1 MFGTVMF
8 LNTWYSMKKNTPLEN
23 FTWLLVQLMGM
34 QFRSNKRK
42 KKIFVV
48 VHSLAFGG
56 RGCFFSNRRLKKECR
71 IFNAT
76 LGYPG
81 EGPKKKTKMTGVA
94 TWGDLLGPMCI
105 FLDDQWCDGC
115 LIEVRENHVL
125 YSLSED
131 PSEQFILQ
139 KDEAYKL
146 IRSRKV
152 VKSNGKGEKYN
163 GSNPLIFGPDGACI
177 YGKKIRERKDR
188 AGFYRLEIKFKPTQA
203 AKVKT
208 IKINLGKHVRLCL
221 LCFFVYLLLFSTLL
235 LVCPCILL
243 IYLCIVCCLVCRIRL
258 KVLTRFAMLKYDNGC
273 TIGKNMQI
281 QNAKGQGKIRK
292 KKYSMLQLLKAIHQ
306 NDIHEA
312 RGIPNALIWKKKGKF
327 FHR

>member
-1 MFGTVMF
+1 M
-8 LNTWYSMKKNTPLEN
+8 NKSTPLEN

-56 RGCFFSNRRLKKECR
+56 RGCFFSNRKQKKLCR

-81 EGPKKKTKMTGVA
+81 EGPKKKNKTTAAA
-94 TWGDLLGPMCI
+94 TWGDLIGPMCI
-105 FLDDQWCDGC
+105 FLDDQWCDGN

-152 VKSNGKGEKYN
+152 VKSNGKGQKYN

-188 AGFYRLEIKFKPTQA
+188 AGFYRLEIKFKPTQS

-221 LCFFVYLLLFSTLL
+221 LYFFLFAFIFNPAVACILHIFLLVVLLLF
-235 LVCPCILL
+235 
-243 IYLCIVCCLVCRIRL
+243 RL
-258 KVLTRFAMLKYDNGC
+258 HLKALMRFAMLKYDNGC
-273 TIGKNMQI
+273 TIVKNMRI
-281 QNAKGQGKIRK
+281 QNAKGLGIIRK
-292 KKYSMLQLLKAIHQ
+292 KKFLMSQLLKAIHQ

-312 RGIPNALIWKKKGKF
+312 RGMPNVIWKKKGKF

>member
-1 MFGTVMF
+1 
-8 LNTWYSMKKNTPLEN
+8 
-23 FTWLLVQLMGM
+23 
-34 QFRSNKRK
+34 
-42 KKIFVV
+42 
-48 VHSLAFGG
+48 
-56 RGCFFSNRRLKKECR
+56 
-71 IFNAT
+71 
-76 LGYPG
+76 
-81 EGPKKKTKMTGVA
+81 MTAVA

-125 YSLSED
+125 YSLSEN

-139 KDEAYKL
+139 KDHAYKL

-188 AGFYRLEIKFKPTQA
+188 PGFYRLEIKFKPTQA

-208 IKINLGKHVRLCL
+208 IKINLGKHVRMCSLCP
-221 LCFFVYLLLFSTLL
+221 FAFVFNPVACLPMHLIFLF
-235 LVCPCILL
+235 IG
-243 IYLCIVCCLVCRIRL
+243 CCLVCRLRL

-273 TIGKNMQI
+273 TIGKNMRI
-281 QNAKGQGKIRK
+281 QNAKGLGKIRK
-292 KKYSMLQLLKAIHQ
+292 KKYSMSLLLKAIHQ

-327 FHR
+327 FHQ

>member
-1 MFGTVMF
+1 M
-8 LNTWYSMKKNTPLEN
+8 
-23 FTWLLVQLMGM
+23 
-34 QFRSNKRK
+34 
-42 KKIFVV
+42 
-48 VHSLAFGG
+48 AFGG
-56 RGCFFSNRRLKKECR
+56 RGCFFSNRKQKKLCR

-81 EGPKKKTKMTGVA
+81 EGPKKKNKTTAAA

-105 FLDDQWCDGC
+105 FLDDQWCDGN

-131 PSEQFILQ
+131 PSEQYILQ

-152 VKSNGKGEKYN
+152 VKSNGKGQKYN

-188 AGFYRLEIKFKPTQA
+188 AGFYRLEIKFKPTQS

-221 LCFFVYLLLFSTLL
+221 LYFFSICFYFQ
-235 LVCPCILL
+235 PC
-243 IYLCIVCCLVCRIRL
+243 CCLHLTHLFIGCLVALQATLESADAICDAKIRQWL
-258 KVLTRFAMLKYDNGC
+258 HDRKKHADPKRKRSRNNQKKKVLNVATVEGNTPKRHTRSTRHAKRDLEEERKVFSPIAGSMVSTPVVQRVKHKKVKKQ
-273 TIGKNMQI
+273 KN
-281 QNAKGQGKIRK
+281 K
-292 KKYSMLQLLKAIHQ
+292 KKNPIMVCSTVSLL
-306 NDIHEA
+306 
-312 RGIPNALIWKKKGKF
+312 PALPVCFIVVRPLNF
-327 FHR
+327 